1 MNKNEAADENLRSL
15 FSNIVVVLLVLIVM
29 GSLVSYFYR
38 SEPDLKKLAM
48 GKLAD
53 SFAKSV
59 VNAHWQ
65 WQAEGNPPRVLLVQ
79 YNAEGKEVNRSPI
92 PMSHLGWPKATP
104 NRQGCEQLWRAVL
117 DVPMTVNNFHVIAD
131 YFDGVQNDDDA
142 LQSMCRY
149 RLPTGPYFDYQ
160 IYTGKVLKTNV

>member
-1 MNKNEAADENLRSL
+1 MNNNESSEERLRPLLLNL
-15 FSNIVVVLLVLIVM
+15 VVVLVVFILM
-29 GSLVSYFYR
+29 ASLVSYFYR
-38 SEPDLKKLAM
+38 SEPDLKKIAM
-48 GKLAD
+48 STLAD
-53 SFAKSV
+53 NFAKSV

-104 NRQGCEQLWRAVL
+104 DKHGCEQLWRAVL
-117 DVPMTVNNFHVIAD
+117 DVPMTVNNFHVIAE
-131 YFDGVQNDDDA
+131 YYDGVHNSGDA
-142 LQSMCRY
+142 LESMCRY
-149 RLPTGPYFDYQ
+149 RLPTGPYFDYK